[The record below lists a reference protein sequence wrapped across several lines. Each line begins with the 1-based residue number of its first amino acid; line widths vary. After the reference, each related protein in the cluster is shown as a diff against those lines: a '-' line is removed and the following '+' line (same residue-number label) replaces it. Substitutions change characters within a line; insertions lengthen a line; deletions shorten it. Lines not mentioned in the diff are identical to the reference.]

1 MILAGNL
8 AEAVGELV
16 PPDRPFMVHAS
27 LRSFAAP
34 IAGGA
39 DTLLNAL
46 LARGRTVVVP
56 AFTEPQFGLAAPATL
71 RPARNGIDYTAL
83 PAVPPL
89 PEGATYAADC
99 GLINP
104 SLGVLPAALISRAGA
119 VRGEHPL
126 NSFAA
131 LGPLADELI
140 AAQSPTDVYGPI
152 RELAARAGLILLIGV
167 GLNRMTAL
175 HLAEQQSGRRLFL
188 RWARGAD
195 GQLSMF
201 EVGSCSEGFPRL
213 EPALHPYA
221 RTAVVGGSRWRA
233 YPARQTLATATIAI
247 TDDQGITRCADN
259 DCLLCRDSIAG
270 GPIETPAY
278 RHRHSR
284 MTQIEQEKCQPS
296 GQSGLAARR

>member
-1 MILAGNL
+1 MILADHL
-8 AEAVGELV
+8 AEAADELA
-16 PPDRPFMVHAS
+16 PPDRPLMVHAS
-27 LRSFAAP
+27 LRSFVAP

-39 DTLLNAL
+39 DTLLDVL
-46 LARGRTVVVP
+46 LTRGRTVMVP

-71 RPARNGIDYTAL
+71 QPARNGIDYTTH

-104 SLGVLPAALISRAGA
+104 GLGVFPAALISRAGA

-195 GQLSMF
+195 GQMSMF

-213 EPALHPYA
+213 EPALNPYA
-221 RTAVVGGSRWRA
+221 RTAVVGGSQWRA
-233 YPARQTLATATIAI
+233 HPARQTLVAATTAI
-247 TDDQGITRCADN
+247 TEDQGITHCPDN

-270 GPIETPAY
+270 GPIETLRLSA
-278 RHRHSR
+278 
-284 MTQIEQEKCQPS
+284 QV
-296 GQSGLAARR
+296 

>member
-16 PPDRPFMVHAS
+16 PPDRPLMVHAS

-39 DTLLNAL
+39 DTLLNVL

-104 SLGVLPAALISRAGA
+104 GLGVLPAALIRRAGA

-140 AAQSPTDVYGPI
+140 AAQSPADVYGPI

-195 GQLSMF
+195 GQPSMF

-213 EPALHPYA
+213 EPALHPHA

-233 YPARQTLATATIAI
+233 YPARQTLAAATTAI
-247 TDDQGITRCADN
+247 TEDQGITRCASN

-270 GPIETPAY
+270 GPIETPRLSA
-278 RHRHSR
+278 
-284 MTQIEQEKCQPS
+284 
-296 GQSGLAARR
+296 